1 MANPNTVSLRH
12 TLATLAYRGARAV
25 RNAPS
30 DFGDFQAGSSSR
42 KPVRILAHVG
52 DLMDWGLS
60 LVNGKQAWKDS
71 DPLPWSQEVA
81 RFFKSME
88 ALDQRLASPEPMACT
103 AEKLFQGPIADAL
116 THIGQIALLRGIAG
130 HPIGG
135 ENYSV
140 AAIEEGRVGSE
151 QAKPVREF

>member
-1 MANPNTVSLRH
+1 MANPNVSLRH

-30 DFGDFQAGSSSR
+30 DFADFQAGPSTR

-60 LVNGKQAWKDS
+60 LANGKQAWKDS
-71 DPLPWSQEVA
+71 EPLPWNQEVA
-81 RFFKSME
+81 RFFRAME
-88 ALDQRLASPEPMACT
+88 ALDQRLASVEPIACKPQ
-103 AEKLFQGPIADAL
+103 KLFQGPIADAL
-116 THIGQIALLRGIAG
+116 THIGQIALLRGLAG
-130 HPIGG
+130 YPIGG

-140 AAIEEGRVGSE
+140 AGIEEGRVGVE